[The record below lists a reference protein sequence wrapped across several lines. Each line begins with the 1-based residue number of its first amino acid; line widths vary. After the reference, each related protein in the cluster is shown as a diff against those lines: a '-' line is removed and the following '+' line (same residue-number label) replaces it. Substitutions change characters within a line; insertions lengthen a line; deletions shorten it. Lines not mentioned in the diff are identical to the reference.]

1 MKAYSITDKGLVRS
15 LNEDFYYLP
24 RRGESFALVADGMGG
39 HNAGEVA
46 SRTATFA
53 FARALRGCKPNSD
66 SLRYAFDAANR
77 AVLAEA
83 DGDESKRG
91 MGTTLTAVWLAK
103 KHIYLGH
110 IGDSRAYR
118 LRGGELTQMTRD
130 HSYVQELVDNGIIT
144 PEQAAKHPKRNIITR
159 CIGVFEKAEP
169 DIIKLEVEEG
179 DVWLLC
185 SDGLCGCVSHE
196 AIEQTMVGEG
206 EWPDKLKALK
216 DLALASGGQ
225 DNVTIVLAVGGRVN
239 EQ

>member
-1 MKAYSITDKGLVRS
+1 MKAYSITDKGLVRT

-46 SRTATFA
+46 SRLAACA

-77 AVLAEA
+77 AVIAESEK
-83 DGDESKRG
+83 DEAKRG
-91 MGTTLTAVWLAK
+91 MGTTLTAVWLGK

-118 LRGGELTQMTRD
+118 LRGGKLCQMTRD
-130 HSYVQELVDNGIIT
+130 HSYVQDLVDNGIIT
-144 PEQAAKHPKRNIITR
+144 REQAARHPKRNIITR

-169 DIIKLEVEEG
+169 DIQKFEVEEG

-185 SDGLCGCVSHE
+185 SDGLCGCVSDE
-196 AIEQTMVGEG
+196 IIEQTMVGSGDWES
-206 EWPDKLKALK
+206 KLEELK
-216 DLALASGGQ
+216 NLALAAGGH
-225 DNVTIVLAVGGRVN
+225 DNITVVLAVGGRVN